1 MHIAIEAKNVSKMLN
16 QNLIINDL
24 SFKIPKNSITLVKG
38 INGVG
43 KSLTLKLISK
53 LQLPSNGNIYTNSKI
68 SYAPDAFPKNIKV
81 TVKQFLLFIINSDVP
96 VLSSYGSTSIVLF
109 LIMTWLTIINFK
121 HDTVN
126 ERYILYIQL
135 RSKNNYL
142 KLKVLYL
149 FLVSCLL
156 ILLSLFYPLLIQVF
170 NKDVTLNLIFIGLIS
185 HILMSLFGILLG
197 SFVTNT
203 KIASKNFVFV
213 TLTKDLLIEQFSFFA
228 LDIIDS
234 SSHKQYF
241 ISFK

>member
-1 MHIAIEAKNVSKMLN
+1 MLLTFLKYE
-16 QNLIINDL
+16 NLKFLKSYI
-24 SFKIPKNSITLVKG
+24 FIPPIFIYL
-38 INGVG
+38 
-43 KSLTLKLISK
+43 LCLIS
-53 LQLPSNGNIYTNSKI
+53 IYIYK
-68 SYAPDAFPKNIKV
+68 
-81 TVKQFLLFIINSDVP
+81 DVP

-121 HDTVN
+121 HDTIN

-185 HILMSLFGILLG
+185 HILMGLFGILLG
-197 SFVTNT
+197 AFVTNT
-203 KIASKNFVFV
+203 KIASKNFNWLLTILIIIV
-213 TLTKDLLIEQFSFFA
+213 TLTKDLLIEQFSFLQWILWTLPPISSILYLLNKDSLHIFN
-228 LDIIDS
+228 LDFITLCIHS
-234 SSHKQYF
+234 LIYIVVAFLMIKYF
-241 ISFK
+241 FNRQ